1 MNKKIQE
8 VQNDETMLLPKVDF
22 CFKELMNDEEI
33 RQGFIAAIL
42 KENPEK
48 IVSTQLLP
56 THLRKE
62 YEEDKLGILDVRVKL
77 ADGTQMGFRV

>member
-8 VQNDETMLLPKVDF
+8 VQNDEAMLLPKVDF
-22 CFKELMNDEEI
+22 CFKELMRDDEI

-48 IVSTQLLP
+48 LYGHNYCQHICEKNMKKIS
-56 THLRKE
+56 
-62 YEEDKLGILDVRVKL
+62 
-77 ADGTQMGFRV
+77 

>member
-42 KENPEK
+42 KEN
-48 IVSTQLLP
+48 
-56 THLRKE
+56 
-62 YEEDKLGILDVRVKL
+62 
-77 ADGTQMGFRV
+77 